1 MTLST
6 KLTLY
11 MPQAKRQTRTMVMHR
26 AACSPCA
33 VDDLLDDMKR
43 QGWVVR
49 SDSPVPSPPI
59 WRQCRSC
66 GCRKRRTGFSRYQCR
81 LEAPSCLSCTLG
93 DQVAIV
99 VEAKRRRDRA
109 ADSQPKFVP
118 PQPSDTRP
126 TPEKPAFVPPLPK
139 PKVVGVAV
147 GHFVPSFL
155 LAPVDTITGVNTR
168 VPVYTDNEG
177 NSERPKPEEP
187 VFVPPL
193 PEPKVVRVAVEHFE
207 ARRHGYTCSGNPRRG
222 DINGVSFVD
231 AGEVVT
237 AFCHDAGWFRI
248 TCDRC
253 TSGGMSEWVP
263 RRRFIRRSDLAQ
275 EEAFCS
281 EHGEGRCTGD
291 ENWFTG
297 C

>member
-49 SDSPVPSPPI
+49 SNSPVPLPPI

-81 LEAPSCLSCTLG
+81 LDAPSCLSCTLG

-99 VEAKRRRDRA
+99 VEAKRHRAQA
-109 ADSQPKFVP
+109 ADSRPKFVP
-118 PQPSDTRP
+118 PQPSDR
-126 TPEKPAFVPPLPK
+126 
-139 PKVVGVAV
+139 
-147 GHFVPSFL
+147 
-155 LAPVDTITGVNTR
+155 
-168 VPVYTDNEG
+168 
-177 NSERPKPEEP
+177 RPKPAQP

-193 PEPKVVRVAVEHFE
+193 PKPKVVRVAVEHFE
-207 ARRHGYTCSGNPRRG
+207 ARRHGSALHLPGPRCTVKG
-222 DINGVSFVD
+222 DINVVSFVD

-253 TSGGMSEWVP
+253 TSGGMSEWMP
-263 RRRFIRRSDLAQ
+263 RRRLIPRSDLAQ
-275 EEAFCS
+275 GEAFCS
-281 EHGEGRCTGD
+281 EHGEESCTGD

-297 C
+297 W

>member
-81 LEAPSCLSCTLG
+81 LEAPSCLRCTLG

-139 PKVVGVAV
+139 PKVVGLAAE
-147 GHFVPSFL
+147 HFV
-155 LAPVDTITGVNTR
+155 
-168 VPVYTDNEG
+168 
-177 NSERPKPEEP
+177 
-187 VFVPPL
+187 
-193 PEPKVVRVAVEHFE
+193 
-207 ARRHGYTCSGNPRRG
+207 ARRHGSTLHLHGS
-222 DINGVSFVD
+222 
-231 AGEVVT
+231 
-237 AFCHDAGWFRI
+237 
-248 TCDRC
+248 RC
-253 TSGGMSEWVP
+253 TLTGNRVP
-263 RRRFIRRSDLAQ
+263 D
-275 EEAFCS
+275 
-281 EHGEGRCTGD
+281 
-291 ENWFTG
+291 
-297 C
+297 